1 MDILCEKRVFQER
14 KYKRKYRKS
23 RAEKNRVSEIKHS
36 LDSTDANLKLHVEGW
51 WPGINF
57 NTVGMCLCHFCD
69 VTLPLFS

>member
-36 LDSTDANLKLHVEGW
+36 LDSTDANLKLHVEG
-51 WPGINF
+51 
-57 NTVGMCLCHFCD
+57 
-69 VTLPLFS
+69 

>member
-1 MDILCEKRVFQER
+1 MKDIK
-14 KYKRKYRKS
+14 
-23 RAEKNRVSEIKHS
+23 KNQRQILEPKVIKIKHS